1 MIDEIFSVNYRC
13 YNEKGVIHMNTM
25 CENFDANH
33 DDTLGADR
41 PFIFACRDRT
51 ARCEERWVLA
61 SLSNEEAKKVYEYLQ
76 KYFK

>member
-1 MIDEIFSVNYRC
+1 
-13 YNEKGVIHMNTM
+13 MNTM

-41 PFIFACRDRT
+41 PFIFACRDRI